1 MLKRPKIQSGYAWL
15 SKLAAIAF
23 TLLPTLSF
31 SALAA
36 PLVLSDVGAPT
47 TAGAGV
53 NIRAIWEDA
62 GTVGGTGIDIVGVVT
77 SATLTHTWVTNGAR
91 PSIESAGQD
100 QIFIEWRIYQ
110 ANTYDVATDL
120 GGVLVPAEVLVQFND
135 VDGPAN
141 EQVYTEVCSGAVEFV
156 RIDKNATTGKAF
168 GTIAGRVDTFS
179 VIGDQNYSSEPVS
192 GLEVSYGTTSTF
204 DIGRTADNN
213 YFIRLDNPTYS
224 AFDTL
229 DFQCA
234 DFSAPVASDDREEGT
249 YGDPTDIDIT
259 LNDTIAVD
267 NDNPPNNNSE
277 VASEFAKQTIN
288 LVAPGRNRADV

>member
-179 VIGDQNYSSEPVS
+179 VIGDQTIVRNLFQV
-192 GLEVSYGTTSTF
+192 LRF
-204 DIGRTADNN
+204 RTGQRRPLTLAV
-213 YFIRLDNPTYS
+213 RPT
-224 AFDTL
+224 
-229 DFQCA
+229 
-234 DFSAPVASDDREEGT
+234 
-249 YGDPTDIDIT
+249 IIT
-259 LNDTIAVD
+259 LSGWTIRHIRHSTRWTFSVQIFLHPWPAMTGKRGHMATL
-267 NDNPPNNNSE
+267 PIS
-277 VASEFAKQTIN
+277 T
-288 LVAPGRNRADV
+288 